1 MNGQKELCH
10 GGVTKTNQINNNL
23 TMHDLEIVGLK
34 SATNGRSCCFHRCC
48 GEEVKL
54 GTILRLVKC
63 TVAVDGVVEEA
74 VKCVLVNEGIDGYT
88 VAFVPRVLAKLP
100 IVQKQLN
107 KFVVVTDLYDQS
119 PNKYKKDKSFK
130 NSGMAAVVTLD
141 EEGRAE

>member
-63 TVAVDGVVEEA
+63 TVTVDGVAEVA
-74 VKCVLVNEGIDGYT
+74 VKCVLVNEGIDGCT

-141 EEGRAE
+141 EEGREE

>member
-74 VKCVLVNEGIDGYT
+74 VKCVLVNEGIDGCT